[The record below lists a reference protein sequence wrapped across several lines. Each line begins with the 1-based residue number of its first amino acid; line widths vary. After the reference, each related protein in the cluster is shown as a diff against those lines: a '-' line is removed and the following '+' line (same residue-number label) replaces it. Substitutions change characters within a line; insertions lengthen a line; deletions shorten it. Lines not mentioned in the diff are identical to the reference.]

1 MKMLSFTLGLLIGS
15 IIGFFICVIIVAGD
29 DE

>member
-1 MKMLSFTLGLLIGS
+1 MKMLSFTLGGLIGVL
-15 IIGFFICVIIVAGD
+15 IGFFISVMIMAGD